1 MKILPFSRI
10 FLSSHKTEI
19 PYLKMAVVFSSFLQ
33 RFLEWKTRH
42 LTHHQFLLIL
52 SAVIGFIAGL
62 VAVTIKNLTHFIQL
76 LLEGKFIANYH
87 SAFYFIFPVIGIALT
102 LAIIRWGVKREIG
115 NGIPTTLHAISQRK
129 GLMQKFQ
136 TYASLITAPLTVGF
150 GGSVGLEAP
159 TVATGASL
167 SSNLSRMFKMN
178 QASRTLLIG
187 CAAAGAM
194 SSLFQAPIA
203 AIIFAIEIFSLDL
216 TLVSMIPLL
225 LASVSAI
232 LTTYFFFG
240 SDIIL
245 HYTLTDEFDISE
257 VPFYILLGII
267 ASFCSIYFT
276 KIYFRFAD
284 IFKKI
289 SSPWKRMLVGGF
301 GLGILIFLIPPLY
314 GEGYDVINNLLEEDY
329 LEALGTN
336 NLFDDYLGNIWVVIA
351 LLLGLLVFKVIA
363 TSLTLGAGGIGGIF
377 APVLFMGSAMGHCF
391 ALIINNLGFLK
402 NPISVS
408 NFTLVG
414 MAGLMAGIMH
424 APLTAIFLIAELT
437 RGYELFVP
445 LMITAAISFMITNQF
460 QPHSVYTLDLASRG
474 ELITHN
480 KDQAVLTLLNIN
492 QVIEKSFIPLK
503 IDMTL
508 REVIKEGVV
517 KSSRNIFPVVDEENN
532 FKGVLLLDDLRPVMF
547 EQKLYDELKVHELMQ
562 AAPEIIDIEKDRMK
576 EIMRKFQETT
586 AWNLPVVKNNKYV
599 GFVSKSKLLT
609 AYRQKLIEVTV

>member
-1 MKILPFSRI
+1 
-10 FLSSHKTEI
+10 
-19 PYLKMAVVFSSFLQ
+19 
-33 RFLEWKTRH
+33 
-42 LTHHQFLLIL
+42 
-52 SAVIGFIAGL
+52 
-62 VAVTIKNLTHFIQL
+62 
-76 LLEGKFIANYH
+76 
-87 SAFYFIFPVIGIALT
+87 
-102 LAIIRWGVKREIG
+102 
-115 NGIPTTLHAISQRK
+115 
-129 GLMQKFQ
+129 MQKFQ

-167 SSNLSRMFKMN
+167 SSNLSRMFRMN

-225 LASVSAI
+225 LASISAI

-245 HYTLTDEFDISE
+245 HYTLTDEFDISD
-257 VPFYILLGII
+257 VPFYILLGIL
-267 ASFCSIYFT
+267 ASLCSIYFT
-276 KIYFRFAD
+276 RIYFKFAE

-289 SSPWKRMLVGGF
+289 ASPWKRLLFGGLAL
-301 GLGILIFLIPPLY
+301 GLLIFFIPPLY
-314 GEGYDVINNLLEEDY
+314 GEGYDVINNLLQENY

-336 NLFDDYLGNIWVVIA
+336 NLFSEYLGNIWVVIA
-351 LLLGLLVFKVIA
+351 LLAGLVIFKIVA

-377 APVLFMGSAMGHCF
+377 APVLFMGSVMGHCY
-391 ALIINNLGFLK
+391 ALIMNHLGILK
-402 NPISVS
+402 TPLSVS

-480 KDQAVLTLLNIN
+480 KDQAVLTLMNIH
-492 QVIEKSFIPLK
+492 QVIEKGFVPLN
-503 IDMTL
+503 ININL
-508 REVIKEGVV
+508 GEVIKQGVV
-517 KSSRNIFPVVDEENN
+517 KSSRNIFPVVDEDNN

-547 EQKLYDELKVHELMQ
+547 EQKLYEELKVNELMQ
-562 AAPEIIDIEKDRMK
+562 TAPEIIDIEKDHMK
-576 EIMRKFQETT
+576 EIMKKFQETT
-586 AWNLPVVKNNKYV
+586 AWNLPVVRDGKYV